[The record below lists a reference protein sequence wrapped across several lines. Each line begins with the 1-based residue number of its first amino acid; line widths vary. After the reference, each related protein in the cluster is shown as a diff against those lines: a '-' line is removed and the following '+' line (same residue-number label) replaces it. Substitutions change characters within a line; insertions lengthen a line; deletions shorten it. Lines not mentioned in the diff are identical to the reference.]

1 MNGRKNMRMRWEGGK
16 TITRSNFE
24 TSDFSFFS
32 DIFREVAS
40 LVAFPGKGREKNYL
54 YNKCPTFMFTLV
66 SIDPLKI
73 MVAAEEP
80 AFVLHGLSETQ
91 WEGRKV
97 LLCRLGLRHSR
108 IYPVSFPVF

>member
-1 MNGRKNMRMRWEGGK
+1 
-16 TITRSNFE
+16 
-24 TSDFSFFS
+24 
-32 DIFREVAS
+32 
-40 LVAFPGKGREKNYL
+40 
-54 YNKCPTFMFTLV
+54 MFTLV

-108 IYPVSFPVF
+108 IYPVSFPVFWRGGENSNGNFTAPFRKQGQRAETE